1 MKIQKFDVVLDE
13 DGKNILTENFSTE
26 YTGVKDAS
34 RPEWIAAVMNE
45 VLGCQKRRRNICT
58 LSA

>member
-1 MKIQKFDVVLDE
+1 MAGKRREMAEMKIQKFDVVLDE

-34 RPEWIAAVMNE
+34 RP
-45 VLGCQKRRRNICT
+45 
-58 LSA
+58 